1 MWTVQSLASCPTA
14 FTSGKQSRLEE
25 EHQGGVY
32 FPPTENPMYQWRSF
46 QALTAIK
53 DTLFRVNTTKFLS
66 ERSTEEG

>member
-32 FPPTENPMYQWRSF
+32 FPLVKVTKRKVGIIEDNTVWERAF
-46 QALTAIK
+46 LL
-53 DTLFRVNTTKFLS
+53 DTS
-66 ERSTEEG
+66 SSTDK